1 MNIIEEEKI
10 LLQGLANEDKNS
22 IEKIYR
28 EHYNMVQSMV
38 INNNGSSDDA
48 ADIFQESVIILLEK
62 VRLGNF
68 RGDSSLGTFLQ
79 AIARNLW
86 LTELRSRKRRNAR
99 EERYQAG
106 EDRMASPTEPV
117 DFNPSGKMNLQ
128 RIILQLG
135 DTCQKILRGVYYE
148 NRKMRD
154 LLQDFGFANEQV
166 LRNRKAKC
174 MKKLRELF
182 AEDPSLIQDFDIKTL
197 YG

>member
-1 MNIIEEEKI
+1 MHTAFKMD
-10 LLQGLANEDKNS
+10 LVRDFLQTDINRPVRYL
-22 IEKIYR
+22 Y
-28 EHYNMVQSMV
+28 EHYYEDAATA
-38 INNNGSSDDA
+38 IRLKGGTDEDA

-154 LLQDFGFANEQV
+154 LLHDFGFANEQV